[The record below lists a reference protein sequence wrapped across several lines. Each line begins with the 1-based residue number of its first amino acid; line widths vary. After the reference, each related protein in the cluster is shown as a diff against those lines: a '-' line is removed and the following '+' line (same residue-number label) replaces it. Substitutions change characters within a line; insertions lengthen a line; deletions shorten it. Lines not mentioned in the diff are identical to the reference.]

1 MEDTN
6 VGHQGPAGQGDI
18 AGESSNAGGSS
29 SEGLAAEETQP
40 NYHLPATLDVSDG
53 SGGEDRDSGLGFSFA
68 DSTTSLEP
76 NLYRFI
82 QENGRTY
89 HAFNSGSKTP
99 TVPLEERPADQIPEY
114 LLPNDEIEQE
124 RLDLQHHT
132 FKIFLDGKLH
142 IAPLVYPR
150 RVLDVGTGTGIWAI
164 EMAQEYPGS
173 TVIGTDLSP
182 IQPAMVPSNC
192 SFEIG
197 DAEEADWGFD
207 EPFDYIHARA
217 MVTCFKDG
225 RSIVQHIYDNLAPG
239 GYFELQDPCMPLRC
253 DDGSMD
259 GTALGE
265 WNRLMDEG
273 MLRMGKD
280 LRGNLEW
287 GRYMREVGFEGVV
300 EKHAACAFNTWPR
313 GDKNK
318 LIGAMCCQNLLEG
331 VQSMSLALFT
341 RVLGMSSEEVLSF
354 LVDVKKDLMN
364 RKIHSYCGVYF
375 VYGRKPFDHGLPRER
390 AAEGGS
396 ADG

>member
-1 MEDTN
+1 MEEDAN
-6 VGHQGPAGQGDI
+6 VGQQGPAGQGDI
-18 AGESSNAGGSS
+18 AAESSSTAAVGSGES
-29 SEGLAAEETQP
+29 GLVAEEAEP
-40 NYHLPATLDVSDG
+40 NFHLPAHLDVSDG
-53 SGGEDRDSGLGFSFA
+53 SGGEDHDSGLGFSFA

-89 HAFNSGSKTP
+89 HAFNSDK
-99 TVPLEERPADQIPEY
+99 Y

-150 RVLDVGTGTGIWAI
+150 RVLDLGTGTGIWAI
-164 EMAQEYPGS
+164 EMAHEYPGS

-182 IQPAMVPSNC
+182 IQPAMVPGNC
-192 SFEIG
+192 RFEIG
-197 DAEEADWGFD
+197 DAEEPDWGFD
-207 EPFDYIHARA
+207 EPFDYVHARA
-217 MVTCFKDG
+217 MVTCFRDG
-225 RSIVQHIYDNLAPG
+225 RRIVQHIWDNLAPG
-239 GYFELQDPCMPLRC
+239 GYFELQDPCMPMRC

-273 MLRMGKD
+273 MLRTGKD

-300 EKHAACAFNTWPR
+300 ERHAACAFNTWPR

-318 LIGAMCCQNLLEG
+318 LLGAMCCQNLLEG

-341 RVLGMSSEEVLSF
+341 RVLGWSSEDVLSF

-375 VYGRKPFDHGLPRER
+375 VYGRKPFDHDLPREEGTSGGASS
-390 AAEGGS
+390 AA
-396 ADG
+396 

>member
-1 MEDTN
+1 MEEDR
-6 VGHQGPAGQGDI
+6 QDPAGQQQQQGDI
-18 AGESSNAGGSS
+18 VAESSSSSAAAGSGS
-29 SEGLAAEETQP
+29 SEGLAAEQAAQP
-40 NYHLPATLDVSDG
+40 YFHLPATLDVSDG
-53 SGGEDRDSGLGFSFA
+53 SGGEDHDSGLGFSFA

-89 HAFNSGSKTP
+89 HAFNAEK
-99 TVPLEERPADQIPEY
+99 Y
-114 LLPNDEIEQE
+114 LLPNDEVEQE

-132 FKIFLDGKLH
+132 FKIFLDGRLH

-150 RVLDVGTGTGIWAI
+150 RVLDLGTGTGIWAI

-182 IQPAMVPSNC
+182 IQPAMVPGNC

-197 DAEEADWGFD
+197 DAEEADWGF
-207 EPFDYIHARA
+207 ELPFDYIHARA
-217 MVTCFKDG
+217 MVTCFRDG
-225 RSIVQHIYDNLAPG
+225 RAMVQRVFDNLAPG
-239 GYFELQDPCMPLRC
+239 GYFELQDPCLPMRC

-265 WNRLMDEG
+265 WNRLLDEG

-280 LRGNLEW
+280 LRGNLRW
-287 GRYMREVGFEGVV
+287 GQHMRDVGFEVVV

-318 LIGAMCCQNLLEG
+318 LLGAMCCQNLLEG

-341 RVLGMSSEEVLSF
+341 RVLGMSSDDVLAF
-354 LVDVKKDLMN
+354 LVDVKKDLVN

-375 VYGRKPFDHGLPRER
+375 VYGRKPLDHGLPREG
-390 AAEGGS
+390 AYQGGGS
-396 ADG
+396 SSAM